1 MTVGDLIK
9 RLENI
14 DKDKMCIHREFKDSI
29 GWANIG
35 IVEKEN
41 EVTIYGDMVSP
52 FSDGG

>member
-9 RLENI
+9 RLNKI

-29 GWANIG
+29 GWANIE
-35 IVEKEN
+35 IEEREN
-41 EVTIYGDMVSP
+41 EVTIYGDFRSP